1 MKTYFYLCV
10 KRLFTAIGLLIL
22 ILLVGKPQAGIPALA
37 QGPET
42 TAFVNVNVVPMDTE
56 RVLENQTVIVEDGL
70 ITAVGPADEVTIPDG
85 AEIVD
90 GQGGYLMPGM
100 ADMHMHTRHDS
111 VYTDPEQLLFYLQQ
125 GTTTIR
131 VLGSSPDT
139 YSWRGQIE
147 RGEMVGPTT
156 YMMGRV
162 LMGNYKDE
170 IGVGL
175 YITLF
180 SVLRLIAPLLLGGIV
195 YLVFKQLRSRQN
207 AMIGGGALLLV
218 GLVLLLTRTPPFMI
232 LASIFDAPFIF
243 APENVGQV
251 KAEIRR
257 QQAWGVDGV
266 KVYDG
271 LTEEQYLAAVAEGHN
286 QGLYV
291 VGHMPDQ
298 IPMDVQLTS
307 GIDEIAHVDEFL
319 QHHWIGFNHGND
331 PDPAYAEKYNF
342 PLDYEAIPQTVA
354 LVVENDIPVVSNLST
369 DESTYQLILDTEGTL
384 AGPEYAAFRPD
395 LVESWKTSGRHFRQF
410 ANTGE
415 YRRDVGQ
422 PFLMTLMTALYDADV
437 LITVATDS
445 GYLTPEGSL
454 PSYIHRELELLVE
467 SGFSNYDALAA
478 GTKNAGIIV
487 ERMGRDG
494 NFGTIEVGQRADL
507 ILISDNPLENVSATR
522 DRSGVMTNGRWYT
535 QVELD
540 QMVEEYLALLTQ

>member
-1 MKTYFYLCV
+1 MKTYFYL
-10 KRLFTAIGLLIL
+10 ASGLLFL
-22 ILLVGKPQAGIPALA
+22 PLLVGQSQMDTNAKAQNAG
-37 QGPET
+37 T
-42 TAFVNVNVVPMDTE
+42 TAFVNVNVIPMDTE
-56 RVLENQTVIVEDGL
+56 RVLENQTVIVEGDR
-70 ITAVGPADEVTIPDG
+70 ITAIGPVDEVAVLAG
-85 AEIVD
+85 AEIID
-90 GQGGYLMPGM
+90 GQGAYLMPGL

-131 VLGSSPDT
+131 VLGAAPDT

-162 LMGNYKDE
+162 LMGNYRNE
-170 IGVGL
+170 MGLGL

-180 SVLRLIAPLLLGGIV
+180 SVLRLIAPLLLGVIV

-232 LASIFDAPFIF
+232 LASIFDAPFVF
-243 APENVGQV
+243 LPENVGQM
-251 KAEIRR
+251 KAELRR
-257 QQAWGVDGV
+257 QQAWDVDGV

-298 IPMDVQLTS
+298 IPLDVILTS
-307 GIDEIAHVDEFL
+307 GVDEIAHIDEFL

-384 AGPEYAAFRPD
+384 AGPEYAAYRPD
-395 LVESWKTSGRHFRQF
+395 MVESWKTSGRHLTVF

-415 YRRDVGQ
+415 YRRDVGM

-445 GYLTPEGSL
+445 GGSTVEGSV
-454 PSYIHRELELLVE
+454 PSHIHRELELLVE
-467 SGFSNYDALAA
+467 AGFSNYDALAA

-522 DRSGVMTNGRWYT
+522 DRFGVMTNGRWYT
-535 QVELD
+535 QADLD
-540 QMVEEYLALLTQ
+540 RMLEEYLASREW